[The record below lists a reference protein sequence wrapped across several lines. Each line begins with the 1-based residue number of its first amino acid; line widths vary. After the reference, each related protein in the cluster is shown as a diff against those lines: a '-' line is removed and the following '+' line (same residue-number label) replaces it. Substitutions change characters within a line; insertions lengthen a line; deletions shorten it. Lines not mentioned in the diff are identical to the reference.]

1 MRSFIEVQFPI
12 SKLSKESYKERKS
25 NYSQTL
31 TGLGK
36 WWGRKPLILV
46 RATILGVL
54 LPATDDPQRDREI
67 FLKLL
72 MMDEEGL
79 WLRKTKAISLK
90 DIWERLTTKERQEW
104 FAEEGKLKAQITKDD
119 REALQKLVFG
129 KLSYDEKLVY
139 CDRPEQMENLSE
151 STWQEINAHL
161 GTSATNLSEFV
172 QQQGIKRF
180 GHIPRVGD
188 AFCGGGSIP
197 FEAARIGCEAYGS
210 DLNPVAA
217 LLTWAALNIVGGGEE
232 VAEQVRSAQQSVYEA
247 VDRQITEWGIEHN
260 HLGWRAD
267 AYLYCVETVCPECG
281 WKVPL
286 APSWVIG
293 EKTKCVAKL
302 APLSLDGRGA
312 GGEGF
317 QILIESNVSDSE
329 MTAAKKSGTV
339 KDSKLC
345 CPHCHQE
352 TPMTMIRGDRKSSDK
367 ATAYGLRMWENDDLV
382 PRADDVLQERLYCIR
397 WVETYIDEKG
407 KEKTRRHY
415 RAPDAEDLHRESR
428 VLELLKERFS
438 DWQDRGYIPSRKIE
452 GGYNTDQ
459 PIRERGWTHWHHL
472 FNPRQLLMHG
482 SLLSNVYQLSTL
494 ELIEPCLLGI
504 GKCLDRGSKLCVWDS
519 SAANE
524 KGANTFLNQALNTP
538 MNYCSRGFIAI
549 STPWFLDIIANQ
561 VRSFS
566 NILPRDS
573 RSIV

>member
-46 RATILGVL
+46 RATILGLL

-90 DIWERLTTKERQEW
+90 ELWERLTIKERQEW
-104 FAEEGKLKAQITKDD
+104 FAEEGKLKAQTTKDD
-119 REALQKLVFG
+119 REALQKLVFS

-151 STWQEINAHL
+151 SAWQEINAHL
-161 GTSATNLSEFV
+161 GTSAANLSEFV
-172 QQQGIKRF
+172 QQLGIKRF

-232 VAEQVRSAQQSVYEA
+232 VAEQVRTAQKSVYEA

-302 APLSLDGRGA
+302 VPVA
-312 GGEGF
+312 
-317 QILIESNVSDSE
+317 IESEGNGYFQMDIKSGVSDTE
-329 MTAAKKSGTV
+329 MEAAKKAGTGV
-339 KDSKLC
+339 IKSEMGGINEDG
-345 CPHCHQE
+345 
-352 TPMTMIRGDRKSSDK
+352 MYDR
-367 ATAYGLRMWENDDLV
+367 
-382 PRADDVLQERLYCIR
+382 
-397 WVETYIDEKG
+397 
-407 KEKTRRHY
+407 
-415 RAPDAEDLHRESR
+415 
-428 VLELLKERFS
+428 
-438 DWQDRGYIPSRKIE
+438 
-452 GGYNTDQ
+452 
-459 PIRERGWTHWHHL
+459 
-472 FNPRQLLMHG
+472 
-482 SLLSNVYQLSTL
+482 
-494 ELIEPCLLGI
+494 
-504 GKCLDRGSKLCVWDS
+504 
-519 SAANE
+519 
-524 KGANTFLNQALNTP
+524 
-538 MNYCSRGFIAI
+538 
-549 STPWFLDIIANQ
+549 
-561 VRSFS
+561 
-566 NILPRDS
+566 
-573 RSIV
+573 

>member
-46 RATILGVL
+46 RATILGLL
-54 LPATDDPQRDREI
+54 LPATDDPKRDREI

-79 WLRKTKAISLK
+79 WLRKTKAISIK
-90 DIWERLTTKERQEW
+90 EMWERLTAKERQEW
-104 FAEEGKLKAQITKDD
+104 FAEEGKLKAQITKDE

-151 STWQEINAHL
+151 SAWQKINEHL
-161 GTSATNLSEFV
+161 ETSATNLSEFV
-172 QQQGIKRF
+172 QQLGIKRF

-232 VAEQVRSAQQSVYEA
+232 VASQVRTAQKSVYEA
-247 VDRQITEWGIEHN
+247 VDRQITEWKIEHN
-260 HLGWRAD
+260 DLGWRAD
-267 AYLYCVETVCPECG
+267 AYLYCVETICPECG

-302 APLSLDGRGA
+302 ASLEGEGA
-312 GGEGF
+312 EGDGF
-317 QILIESNVSDSE
+317 QILIESNVSEAE

-352 TPMTMIRGDRKSSDK
+352 TPIAMIRGDRKSADK

-382 PRADDVLQERLYCIR
+382 PRPDDVLQERLYCIR

-407 KEKTRRHY
+407 NTKTRRHY
-415 RAPDAEDLHRESR
+415 RAPDAEDLQREAR
-428 VLELLKERFS
+428 VLELLKERFR

-452 GGYNTDQ
+452 EGAETTRLS
-459 PIRERGWTHWHHL
+459 RERGWTHWHHL
-472 FNPRQLLMHG
+472 FNPRQLLTLG
-482 SLLSNVYQLSTL
+482 LFTRFSYTYSNSLVSKVENLRTYAKS
-494 ELIEPCLLGI
+494 
-504 GKCLDRGSKLCVWDS
+504 KRGVKMKKD
-519 SAANE
+519 
-524 KGANTFLNQALNTP
+524 
-538 MNYCSRGFIAI
+538 
-549 STPWFLDIIANQ
+549 
-561 VRSFS
+561 
-566 NILPRDS
+566 
-573 RSIV
+573 